1 MSNLE
6 DQVAKQASE
15 EMQRSIDWEIKAGM
29 LETIGWTRVE
39 VLTSTMEEHLEMLL
53 WAKRNSKQS
62 VNNRHDVFLFQDE
75 EDAIM
80 FKLKWA

>member
-6 DQVAKQASE
+6 DEILNHQAN

-39 VLTSTMEEHLEMLL
+39 VLTSTIEEHLEMLL

-62 VNNRHDVFLFQDE
+62 VNNRHDVFLFEDE